1 MSALHFMK
9 SNFLTFAWLFV
20 LLVLAPLARTQETV
34 APPKLPGATRKADL
48 VELKSLDNT
57 IKLDVR
63 YATANNFVG
72 RPVYPEP
79 RAFLQRPAAEAVV
92 RVHQKLKKQG
102 LGVVIF
108 DGYRPWSVTKLFWDA
123 TSGDQR
129 NFVAD
134 PAKGSKHN
142 RGCAVDLGLYDLKT
156 GKNIEMPSGYDEFS
170 ERAYP
175 AYAGG
180 TPEQTRMR
188 ELLRR
193 EMETEGFN
201 VIKTEWWHFDYK
213 DWEQYPIF
221 DIPFSDISDLDTDF
235 KKAKTKENKDWQ
247 KYFDQAG
254 VTGGIL
260 VYDLRKN
267 KYLTNDL
274 ARADRE
280 FIPASTS
287 KIIHSLIF
295 LETGALKDE
304 NEIIKWDGVT
314 RSVAAWN
321 QDHNL
326 RSALKVSAVWFYV
339 ESSKRVGAATMQHYY
354 NVANYGNRRIND
366 FGKDYW
372 NTGDLRITPREQI
385 GFLRHLYQNRVPFS
399 TRSTEIVK
407 DILIAEKTD
416 KYVLR
421 AKTGWSTAFNPN
433 VGWYVG
439 YVTRGADVY
448 FFAAEFD
455 LKTAADAPKR
465 IEITRNVLRELKVI
479 D

>member
-1 MSALHFMK
+1 MRNS
-9 SNFLTFAWLFV
+9 FLTFIALFV
-20 LLVLAPLARTQETV
+20 LLVLAPFARAQDV
-34 APPKLPGATRKADL
+34 LPKTPGASRKADL

-57 IKLDVR
+57 IKLDIR

-72 RPVYPEP
+72 RPVYPEA

-92 RVHQKLKKQG
+92 RVHQRLKKQG

-108 DGYRPWSVTKLFWDA
+108 DGYRPWAVTKLFWDS

-142 RGCAVDLGLYDLKT
+142 RGCAIDLGLYDLKT
-156 GKNIEMPSGYDEFS
+156 GRNIEMPSGYDEFS
-170 ERAYP
+170 ERAFP
-175 AYAGG
+175 AYTGG
-180 TPEQTRMR
+180 TLEQTRMR

-193 EMETEGFN
+193 EMESEGFN

-221 DIPFSDISDLDTDF
+221 DIPFSDINDLDADF
-235 KKAKTKENKDWQ
+235 KKAKTKERKDWQ
-247 KYFDQAG
+247 KYFDAAG
-254 VTGGIL
+254 VTGGVL
-260 VYDLRKN
+260 VYDFQKN
-267 KYLTNDL
+267 KYLTNDA
-274 ARADRE
+274 ARARKE

-304 NEIIKWDGVT
+304 NEIIKWDGVV
-314 RSVAAWN
+314 RSRPEWN

-326 RSALKVSAVWFYV
+326 HSALKVSAVWFYV
-339 ESSKRVGAATMQHYY
+339 ESSKRVGEAKMQHYY
-354 NVANYGNRRIND
+354 NMANYGNRKIND

-372 NTGDLRITPREQI
+372 NFGDLRITPREQI
-385 GFLRHLYQNRVPFS
+385 AFLRHLYQNRVPFS
-399 TRSTEIVK
+399 SRSVDTVK

-421 AKTGWSTAFNPN
+421 AKTGWSTAFSPN
-433 VGWYVG
+433 VGWYIG

-448 FFAAEFD
+448 FFATELD
-455 LKTAADAPKR
+455 LKTERDAPKR
-465 IEITRNVLRELKVI
+465 IEITRNVLRELKI
-479 D
+479 IE